1 MPHRARIEQL
11 RFRSAPLDMTEEQF
25 RLLGH
30 DVVDRIAGFLAS
42 IHTRPVTPAECP
54 EEVREVLAAA
64 SVLPEEGK
72 DPKALLRDATTLL
85 FEHSLFNGHP
95 RFYGYIT
102 SSPAPI
108 GMLAD
113 LLAAAVNA
121 NVGAWKL
128 APMATEM
135 EGQVIRWLAE
145 FIGYPADCGGLLLSG
160 GNIANLTCFLA
171 ARAAIAGWDVR
182 KLGVAA

>member
-1 MPHRARIEQL
+1 MSSRARIEQL
-11 RFRSAPLDMTEEQF
+11 RFRAAPLEMTDEQF

-30 DVVDRIAGFLAS
+30 DLVDQIAGFLAS
-42 IHTRPVTPAECP
+42 IRTRPVTPAESP
-54 EEVREVLAAA
+54 EEVREALAAT
-64 SVLPEEGK
+64 SVLPENGQ
-72 DPKALLRDATTLL
+72 DPKALLRDATGLL
-85 FEHSLFNGHP
+85 FEHSLLNGHP

-128 APMATEM
+128 APIATEM
-135 EGQVIRWLAE
+135 EIQVIRWLA
-145 FIGYPADCGGLLLSG
+145 
-160 GNIANLTCFLA
+160 
-171 ARAAIAGWDVR
+171 
-182 KLGVAA
+182 